1 MQKIKKG
8 IFSYAPAWI
17 WFLAMISGLH
27 FFGIR
32 VMDDNFY
39 QIVLGRYI
47 AAHGLP
53 HELPFTVHAPEHL
66 HYMVQQWLFAVLDAE
81 IFDHFS
87 WAGLVIFGY
96 LAAIALVFAV
106 YRMLLLVSGGRH
118 IVALPAAFVFGCF
131 PIMGFTFMLCRPYY
145 LSCLL
150 MVLEVILLERDRRR
164 PSHAPFFLLPLLS
177 VLQVNLHAAMW
188 PMLLV
193 VLLPYLAESLLLRL
207 PFFARRFGSVRALP
221 ISRLALLSAL
231 VFLSG
236 FIGPYGFEAM
246 SYGVRSCGIGEL
258 KEYSPEMQPA
268 AVICPP
274 LLWLIL
280 VPLVLELFL
289 TFRYGL
295 PLSAFLLALG
305 TGFMALLSFRSLL
318 LFLLF
323 AALPLAYLS
332 PRLPVF
338 SLSERRRPLLRIL
351 LLSLPLLALCHLYPS
366 FRFGWVSPLYVHA
379 EQAIRDDARHSA
391 KAAGTVFTY
400 HGDYFLLKGY
410 DVYNFS
416 SDESFTKKMNGK
428 KDVLREF
435 IELATGDISLQD
447 FDERYHFS
455 YYVLDTR
462 LALEAVMSRTPGF
475 TCIYRLEDDPDP
487 LVKQEVRAS
496 HNSLHVYRGP
506 SGAPAGGDM

>member
-1 MQKIKKG
+1 MKG
-8 IFSYAPAWI
+8 IFSYAPAWV

-32 VMDDNFY
+32 VSEDNFY

-53 HELPFTVHAPEHL
+53 HELPFTVHAAEHL

-96 LAAIALVFAV
+96 VAAIALVFAV

-118 IVALPAAFVFGCF
+118 IAALPAAFAFGCL
-131 PIMGFTFMLCRPYY
+131 PIMRFSFTFCRPYY

-150 MVLEVILLERDRRR
+150 MVLEVILLERYRRR

-193 VLLPYLAESLLLRL
+193 LLLPYLTESLFLRV

-231 VFLSG
+231 VFLAG

-246 SYGVRSCGIGEL
+246 SYGARSYGVYEL
-258 KEYSPEMQPA
+258 RLYSEEMQSMA
-268 AVICPP
+268 ALCPS
-274 LLWLIL
+274 LLWLVL
-280 VPLVLELFL
+280 VPLALDLFL
-289 TFRYGL
+289 TCRYGL
-295 PLSAFLLALG
+295 PLSAALLALG
-305 TGFMALLSFRSLL
+305 TGFMAMLSVRSLL

-323 AALPLAYLS
+323 AAMPLAYLS

-366 FRFGWVSPLYVHA
+366 FRYGWVSPLYVHT
-379 EQAIRDDARHSA
+379 EQAVRDDARHSA
-391 KAAGTVFTY
+391 EPAGPVFIY
-400 HGDYFLLKGY
+400 YGGANYFLLEGY
-410 DVYNFS
+410 DVYLFS
-416 SDESFTKKMNGK
+416 SDESFTKRMNGK
-428 KDVLREF
+428 KEVIGEF
-435 IELATGDISLQD
+435 LALERGKISLQD
-447 FDERYHFS
+447 FDERYRFF
-455 YYVLDTR
+455 YYVVDTEWPLDGI
-462 LALEAVMSRTPGF
+462 LSRTPGF

-487 LVKQEVRAS
+487 LVKQEVRFS

-506 SGAPAGGDM
+506 SGAPAGGEM